1 MISIFHRFSSA
12 INDCLSF
19 SDSSPPPRLHLSD
32 VRRQL
37 VDALHDCDDRVSQR
51 VAYEIQIAS
60 SAQDLWLL
68 RTDIHRCIALAHSQ
82 GEASARI
89 DPITASFMGWLPPH
103 QLASAGRPFRASVQ
117 PRAS

>member
-1 MISIFHRFSSA
+1 MESIFHRFSVV

-19 SDSSPPPRLHLSD
+19 NSSQPQRLHLSA

-37 VDALHDCDDRVSQR
+37 VDALHDCDDHVSQR
-51 VAYEIQIAS
+51 IAFEIQIAS

-68 RTDIHRCIALAHSQ
+68 RTDVHRCIALAHSQ
-82 GEASARI
+82 DEASARI
-89 DPITASFMGWLPPH
+89 DPIAASFMGWLPPH
-103 QLASAGRPFRASVQ
+103 QLASAGRLARASAQ